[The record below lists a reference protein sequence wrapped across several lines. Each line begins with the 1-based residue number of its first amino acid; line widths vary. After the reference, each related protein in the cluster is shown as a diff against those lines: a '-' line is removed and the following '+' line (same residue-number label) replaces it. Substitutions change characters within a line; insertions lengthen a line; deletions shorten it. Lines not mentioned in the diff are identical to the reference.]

1 MSASQKSSHDAPWE
15 MWGQRLRGGNFCMR
29 LVRVK
34 DRKTAFGADGRFN
47 PDYSV
52 GTAVK
57 LVMYMVAQCIQRD
70 SPLVL
75 TR

>member
-1 MSASQKSSHDAPWE
+1 
-15 MWGQRLRGGNFCMR
+15 MR